1 MKKVVLDPGE
11 LRVESFEAG
20 IADDRK
26 GTVEARAFTVGLNC
40 PETNYIS
47 CARPTSCRC

>member
-1 MKKVVLDPGE
+1 MKKVVLNPEE

-20 IADDRK
+20 AADDRK

-47 CARPTSCRC
+47 CARPTCRC

>member
-1 MKKVVLDPGE
+1 MKKIALKPEE

-20 IADDRK
+20 IAEDRK
-26 GTVEARAFTVGLNC
+26 GTVEGRAFTVGLNC

>member
-1 MKKVVLDPGE
+1 MKKTALKPEE
-11 LRVESFEAG
+11 LRVESFAAG
-20 IADDRK
+20 AADDRR

-47 CARPTSCRC
+47 CARPTCRC